1 MRRLILQR
9 FIREDRGSIV
19 ILDLVVAMII
29 IGILTAALMG
39 VVTSA
44 FSTTAI
50 VQNRAD
56 FVEQSALISE
66 RLRMALTGSA
76 PSGVCI
82 DRIDPTAA
90 LATSNCQHFTESSAV
105 LVSGT
110 ATSVCALVGAPKGID
125 TTTGAPAAPI
135 VLQPNEQVCVQTDAN
150 GYLVMARRTADASTE
165 YVNATWTADAV
176 QTELVSTMTQDL
188 AFSYYDSESQI
199 IVPSNSGA
207 LSPLQL
213 STVRR
218 VVCSAT
224 LESISRRIS
233 DLVLIDVAVGA
244 GRFAG
249 EQRWQG
255 R

>member
-1 MRRLILQR
+1 MRRLTLQR
-9 FIREDRGSIV
+9 FLRDDRGSIA

-29 IGILTAALMG
+29 VGILTAALMG

-56 FVEQSALISE
+56 FVEQSALLSE

-82 DRIDPTAA
+82 DRINPATA
-90 LATSNCQHFTESSAV
+90 LSTSNCQHFAEGSTV

-110 ATSVCALVGAPKGID
+110 STSVCALVGAPKGLD
-125 TTTGAPAAPI
+125 TTTGAPAAPT
-135 VLQPNEQVCVQTDAN
+135 VLQPNEQVCVQTDEN
-150 GYLVMARRTADASTE
+150 GLLIMTRRIADSSTD

-176 QTELVSTMTQDL
+176 QTELISALTQDL
-188 AFSYYDSESQI
+188 VFSYYDADSQV

-207 LSPLQL
+207 LSALQL

-218 VVCSAT
+218 VTCSAT
-224 LESISRRIS
+224 IESINSRFS
-233 DLVLIDVAVGA
+233 DLILIDVAVGA